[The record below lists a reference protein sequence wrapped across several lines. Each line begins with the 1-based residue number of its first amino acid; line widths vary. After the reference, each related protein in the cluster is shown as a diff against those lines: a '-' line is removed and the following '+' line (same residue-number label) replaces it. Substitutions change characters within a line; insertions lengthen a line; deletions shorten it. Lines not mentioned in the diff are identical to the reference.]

1 MVRYTV
7 TEGVQV
13 KTVVVELCSFFSTHL
28 TWWGA
33 NTHVPRQ
40 KTELTQP
47 SCLENPTTGR
57 RNSSQLTC
65 QTGEVRWGWSTPQKT
80 WDHPHPHVGFVLTM
94 GCKNK
99 TPNYSPFIIGNAIL
113 FLPLHKLSTRQADD
127 TITYAG
133 TWILLKIKENPQKNM
148 LKKHQQK
155 EKKQQLLKPAMQQVG
170 EIYRLRRTEKED
182 LIENYGY
189 ATTQQ
194 AANQITKD

>member
-1 MVRYTV
+1 
-7 TEGVQV
+7 
-13 KTVVVELCSFFSTHL
+13 
-28 TWWGA
+28 
-33 NTHVPRQ
+33 
-40 KTELTQP
+40 
-47 SCLENPTTGR
+47 
-57 RNSSQLTC
+57 
-65 QTGEVRWGWSTPQKT
+65 
-80 WDHPHPHVGFVLTM
+80 M

-113 FLPLHKLSTRQADD
+113 FLPLHKQSTRQADD